1 MKNKVNKAKTLM
13 SEINVT
19 PFVDVMLVLL
29 IIFMVTAPMLQQG
42 VGIQLP
48 ETKNINAKISNEE
61 PFILKIKTDE
71 KIYIGTQSVL
81 LDQLTEKLKALK
93 EYRKFQTIY
102 LQADKRVPYGIVA
115 QTLAEI
121 KASGITNVSLITN
134 VK

>member
-1 MKNKVNKAKTLM
+1 M

-42 VGIQLP
+42 VGIKLP
-48 ETKNINAKISNEE
+48 ETKNINAKISNKD
-61 PFILKIKTDE
+61 PFILEIKPDE
-71 KIYIGTQSVL
+71 KIYIGTQSIL

-93 EYRKFQTIY
+93 EYRQFQTIY
-102 LQADKRVPYGIVA
+102 LQADKRVPYGLVA

-121 KASGITNVSLITN
+121 KASGITNVSLITT